1 MRVVWLQN
9 YDLQLN
15 KELVFMHIW
24 VAGKFLHLV
33 ELLLATPNNSR
44 SLADFNTILACLDRH
59 IYLYKLLFFVC
70 WFFFKLPVY
79 LILHL
84 TFNSSCAR

>member
-44 SLADFNTILACLDRH
+44 SLADFNTTLACLDRH
-59 IYLYKLLFFVC
+59 IYIRYCFLFVG
-70 WFFFKLPVY
+70 FFLNCQF
-79 LILHL
+79 
-84 TFNSSCAR
+84 T